1 MSIILCLF
9 PATLTN
15 FDLINVPI
23 VLINSLSVAEKRRQG
38 VGVLVPPI
46 SLNALLLRNTRK
58 LGDSGSLIG
67 PEILARSDLWASDTS
82 NTLYS
87 YLSAD

>member
-46 SLNALLLRNTRK
+46 SLNALLAY
-58 LGDSGSLIG
+58 SLIFAVKVG
-67 PEILARSDLWASDTS
+67 RFVCGFVDYPILSL
-82 NTLYS
+82 
-87 YLSAD
+87 